1 MKSLLQKVL
10 ERTKFTVQSYSG
22 RGMLGKECLSVE
34 CSIKQLID
42 VLIIADLDNEA
53 RHELHGVASAFTS
66 DSLGRGQII
75 YWRNIPFV
83 SSETEGD
90 E

>member
-10 ERTKFTVQSYSG
+10 ERTEFTVRPYSG

-42 VLIIADLDNEA
+42 VLIIADLDHDA
-53 RHELHGVASAFTS
+53 RHELHGVVSAFTS
-66 DSLGRGQII
+66 DSWGRGQII

-83 SSETEGD
+83 FSETEVD